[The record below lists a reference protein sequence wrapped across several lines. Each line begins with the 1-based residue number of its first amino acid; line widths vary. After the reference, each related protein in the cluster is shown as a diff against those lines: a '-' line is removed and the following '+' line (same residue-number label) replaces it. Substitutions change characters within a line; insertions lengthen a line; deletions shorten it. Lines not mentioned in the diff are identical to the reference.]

1 MDRMRFVELEEHAAL
16 VCVRLV
22 RGRGNALEATGLA
35 EIESVFRGLAASS
48 SPPVILAARG
58 RSFCTGLDL
67 IASAESDRGDMHR
80 LMTAFHR
87 ALAAVFTYPGPVVAA
102 ISGHALAGGALLAL
116 CADRRIMAQ
125 RSGRFGVHGVGLG
138 VAYPDVAIEVV
149 RHQLDAREAERLL
162 YEGRIL
168 TDAEALE
175 RGWID
180 QRTEPEQLEARAQ
193 GWLELMD
200 GAPFRSA
207 KRLQRLSAA
216 RRLSEI
222 GEEGMARWLDQWFD
236 PPTRTALESARV
248 RLAARGTAP
257 ETSWNT
263 APDAP
268 EGD

>member
-1 MDRMRFVELEEHAAL
+1 MHCVELEERAGLAI
-16 VCVRLV
+16 VRLV
-22 RGRGNALEATGLA
+22 RGRGNALEATALA
-35 EIESVFRGLAASS
+35 EIESVFRALAASS
-48 SPPVILAARG
+48 APPVVLAARG

-67 IASAESDRGDMHR
+67 VASAESDRGDMQR

-87 ALAAVFTYPGPVVAA
+87 GLATVFAYPGPVVAA
-102 ISGHALAGGALLAL
+102 ISGHALAGGALLAF
-116 CADRRIMAQ
+116 CADRRTMAR

-162 YEGRIL
+162 YEGRLL

-180 QRTEPEQLEARAQ
+180 ERTEAEPLEARA
-193 GWLELMD
+193 GEWATATD
-200 GAPFRSA
+200 GAAFRSA
-207 KRLQRLSAA
+207 KRLQRGAAA
-216 RRLSEI
+216 RRLGEI

-236 PPTRTALESARV
+236 PPTRSALQSARE

-257 ETSWNT
+257 ETSSNT
-263 APDAP
+263 APEAP